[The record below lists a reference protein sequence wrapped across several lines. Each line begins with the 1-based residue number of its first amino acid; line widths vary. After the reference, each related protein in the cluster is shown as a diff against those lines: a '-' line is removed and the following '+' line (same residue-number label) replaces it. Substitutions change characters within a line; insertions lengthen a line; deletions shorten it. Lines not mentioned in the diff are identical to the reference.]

1 MYLCT
6 LKSLPDVIVFLD
18 SFTTSPAHS
27 PVDPPQKLET
37 PIQRLHGSRNLTWQ
51 PADVAAHAT
60 PIVAAVAL
68 TGLAWGSMTLR
79 SNRSKTGLILRSNR
93 SKSGLI
99 LCSNRSKSGL
109 ILRSNRSNSGLILK
123 SSRSNSGLI
132 LRSNRSKSGLILRSN
147 RSKSG
152 LILKS
157 SRSKKKSFAAKFSA
171 VALAELA
178 WGSLQSIIRLELQ
191 CPLLLHL
198 LKPRGG
204 V

>member
-109 ILRSNRSNSGLILK
+109 IL
-123 SSRSNSGLI
+123 
-132 LRSNRSKSGLILRSN
+132 
-147 RSKSG
+147 
-152 LILKS
+152 KS

>member
-132 LRSNRSKSGLILRSN
+132 LRSNRSKSGLIL
-147 RSKSG
+147 
-152 LILKS
+152 KS

>member
-1 MYLCT
+1 
-6 LKSLPDVIVFLD
+6 
-18 SFTTSPAHS
+18 
-27 PVDPPQKLET
+27 
-37 PIQRLHGSRNLTWQ
+37 
-51 PADVAAHAT
+51 
-60 PIVAAVAL
+60 
-68 TGLAWGSMTLR
+68 
-79 SNRSKTGLILRSNR
+79 
-93 SKSGLI
+93 
-99 LCSNRSKSGL
+99 
-109 ILRSNRSNSGLILK
+109 
-123 SSRSNSGLI
+123 
-132 LRSNRSKSGLILRSN
+132 LILRSN